1 MRIGLLAKRSGLS
14 VDTIRFYEKKGLL
27 DSDLIVRRSN
37 NYRDYSEES
46 LEQLMFIQQAKQLGF
61 TLTEIQE
68 WIQGIKSDRLTAGE
82 KCEIICQKLQK
93 IDERID
99 ELEKMKIPLVACL
112 VKYQSET

>member
-61 TLTEIQE
+61 TLTEIQG
-68 WIQGIKSDRLTAGE
+68 WIQGIKSNQLTNAE
-82 KCEIICQKLQK
+82 KCKIINQKLQE
-93 IDERID
+93 IDDRIN
-99 ELEKMKIPLVACL
+99 ELEKMKTPLFACL
-112 VKYQSET
+112 VKYQS